1 MRKYAFVLI
10 AAMVCLLSACQTA
23 RTEPSP
29 HTKPAT
35 AAKEG
40 LATLKHVVNAS
51 NYAALGFASPEEVR
65 QATLGEP
72 MQIYS
77 VRLDA
82 LGKFTDQASPDALL
96 VDTRRNFFPVSVG
109 QRVATSIFVTHGHD
123 GWRAN
128 ELGNAA
134 VAQLVSRYRHSAS
147 DFLVHVPALK
157 SWFVADRVEGKLILT
172 PVMDDPRTGF
182 KAGERLD
189 ATTVFLKLQAA
200 AEGYNGL
207 PQ

>member
-10 AAMVCLLSACQTA
+10 AAMVCLLGACQTA
-23 RTEPSP
+23 RTEPPP
-29 HTKPAT
+29 HTRPGT

-51 NYAALGFASPEEVR
+51 NYVALGFTSPEEVR

-72 MQIYS
+72 MQIFG

-82 LGKFTDQASPDALL
+82 LSKFTGQASPDTLL
-96 VDTRRNFFPVSVG
+96 VDTRRSLFPVSVG
-109 QRVATSIFVTHGHD
+109 ERVATSIFVTHAKD

-134 VAQLVSRYRHSAS
+134 VAQLVSRYRHGPT
-147 DFLVHVPALK
+147 DFIVHVPALK
-157 SWFVADRVEGKLILT
+157 AWFVADRVEGTLILT

-182 KAGERLD
+182 KAGERLG
-189 ATTVFLKLQAA
+189 ATAAFLKLQAA
-200 AEGYNGL
+200 AEGYNGF